1 MRSLVVA
8 CLVAFALGAGVAVA
22 YRMQTEALAVVV
34 GVICGVG
41 VTIPVSLLIIYASR
55 SARDEPK
62 PPPSAP
68 PAQQPQQTPQIIVV
82 SPSLPHQNG
91 QWPYPTYPATDPGA
105 LARPS
110 RDFTIIGDDD

>member
-8 CLVAFALGAGVAVA
+8 CLVAFALGLGVTVA
-22 YRMQTEALAVVV
+22 YRMHAEALAVVA
-34 GVICGVG
+34 GVVCGVG
-41 VTIPVSLLIIYASR
+41 VTIPVSLLVIYAAR

-62 PPPSAP
+62 AAPLAPAQPPP
-68 PAQQPQQTPQIIVV
+68 QQPQIIVV
-82 SPSLPHQNG
+82 SPGLPQPNG
-91 QWPYPTYPATDPGA
+91 QWPYPTYPPADPNA